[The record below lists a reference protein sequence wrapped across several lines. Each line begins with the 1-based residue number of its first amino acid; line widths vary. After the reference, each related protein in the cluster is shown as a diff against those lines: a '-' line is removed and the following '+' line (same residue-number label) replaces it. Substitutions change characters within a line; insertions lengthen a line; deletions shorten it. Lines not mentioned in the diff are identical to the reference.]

1 MQELIVS
8 HSLSLESNLA
18 QVRESIAQTIAKW
31 DVVVTED
38 RLPEAKEL
46 MATFNKQKKAFSD
59 QCKAFLGEVLTP
71 VDAFKAE
78 QKAIEAMFDDGRE
91 KLKTQV
97 DKFEAHKLEAIT
109 ELIIIYLNNACA
121 EKDIKPKSVVIND
134 LIKLSAV
141 NANKSGYSL
150 SKATTES
157 IDNRITLVEAEKL
170 RAKLAAEE
178 KAKRE
183 REIAEAARAE
193 AEEKARQRE
202 ADLIAK
208 AERDKAQAVANA
220 VAQERQAA
228 HEKPEVSTEKPAF
241 AHEKPVI
248 MQEKP
253 VIAHEKPSDE
263 MTAKCEFAVTVTLKI
278 TTEKPVPSDK
288 VKAAVLS
295 RFEKAGFSTVQSV
308 TVV

>member
-18 QVRESIAQTIAKW
+18 QVRESIAQTIEKW

-46 MATFNKQKKAFSD
+46 MAQFNKQKKAFSD
-59 QCKAFLGEVLTP
+59 QCKAFLGEVLAP

-91 KLKTQV
+91 KLKAQV
-97 DKFEAHKLEAIT
+97 DKFEAHKLANIKA
-109 ELIIIYLNNACA
+109 LIIYYRNNACA
-121 EKDIKPKSVVIND
+121 EKDIKPESIGIND
-134 LIKLSAV
+134 LIKLSAANV
-141 NANKSGYSL
+141 NKSGYSL

-170 RAKLAAEE
+170 RAKLASEE
-178 KAKRE
+178 KAKHE
-183 REIAEAARAE
+183 REIAEEARAE

-228 HEKPEVSTEKPAF
+228 QEKPEVSTEKP
-241 AHEKPVI
+241 EVST
-248 MQEKP
+248 EKP
-253 VIAHEKPSDE
+253 VIAHEKPVDE
-263 MTAKCEFAVTVTLKI
+263 MTAKCEFSVTVTLKI